1 MGAKVRIEHNG
12 EGWID
17 IFKSAG
23 MQAVVDEAGKRIA
36 AEAGSDYEY
45 LTEYDQM
52 HNNQFTVGGVVVA
65 VSHEGDEKEA
75 IDKVLTKAVHR

>member
-12 EGWID
+12 EGWIE
-17 IFKSAG
+17 IFKSAE

-52 HNNQFTVGGVVVA
+52 RNNQFTVGGVVVA
-65 VSHEGDEKEA
+65 VGHEGDNKEA